1 MPNTKYLVTQE
12 RAKSY
17 IFLPKWRNFIKLVT
31 LAATDSTDVQV
42 FQGLG
47 VICSWRAF
55 LNCSLVIEAWWSL
68 QLSRNHLVMGSR
80 LIRKC
85 DSSLVFKKC

>member
-31 LAATDSTDVQV
+31 LAVTDSTDVQV

-47 VICSWRAF
+47 VICSC
-55 LNCSLVIEAWWSL
+55 LLEL
-68 QLSRNHLVMGSR
+68 QLGDRGLVVIAIVPQPSRHG
-80 LIRKC
+80 
-85 DSSLVFKKC
+85 FKANSKV